1 MADITKCSGD
11 NCPVKEQCYR
21 FTAESSEYR
30 QSWFTNAPGKTVDDK
45 FTCDMFWGLN
55 GQAIWKQLINATN
68 GKEQV

>member
-30 QSWFTNAPGKTVDDK
+30 QSWFSETPSKIVDDK
-45 FTCDMFWGLN
+45 FTCDMYWGAN
-55 GQAIWKQLINATN
+55 GQAIWNQLINIAD
-68 GKEQV
+68 GKE